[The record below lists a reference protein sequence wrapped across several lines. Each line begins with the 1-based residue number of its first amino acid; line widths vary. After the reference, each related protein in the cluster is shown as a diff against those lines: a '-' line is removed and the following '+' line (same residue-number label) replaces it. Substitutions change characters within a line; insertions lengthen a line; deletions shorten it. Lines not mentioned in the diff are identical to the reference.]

1 MPAWPAV
8 EIVFPAAGAPETPGT
23 VTPQDRVLADLDG
36 LDIAAIAEPS
46 GDTWHIFFRSEA
58 GRAAAIALL
67 HATNGPGALGLRPM
81 DVDDEDWARRSQ
93 ASLRAVRAG
102 RITVAPPWDADAR
115 AGGPGATMVVIE
127 PAMGFG
133 TGHHATTRLC
143 LEALQR
149 LDLHGR
155 SVLDVGTG
163 SGVLA
168 LAAALLGAARVLA
181 IDVDP
186 DALGN
191 ARGNAVLNGSPP
203 TVAFRQGDF
212 RQEKGLEADVVVA
225 NLTGG
230 MLAASASDLART
242 VVPGG
247 VLVLSG
253 ITLEERDAVYRAFR
267 GGFSLDWSA
276 EEDGWCCALLRANRS
291 QSSAGCSL
299 PPSA

>member
-8 EIVFPAAGAPETPGT
+8 EIVFPAPLTPDLPGT
-23 VTPQDRVLADLDG
+23 ATLQDRVLADLDG
-36 LDIAAIAEPS
+36 LDIVAIAEPS
-46 GDTWHIFFRSEA
+46 GDTWHMFFRNEA
-58 GRAAAIALL
+58 GRTAAMTLL
-67 HATNGPGALGLRPM
+67 QATNLAGALALRPM

-102 RITVAPPWDADAR
+102 RIAVAPPWDADAL
-115 AGGPGATMVVIE
+115 AGDPGVTTVVIE

-133 TGHHATTRLC
+133 SGHHATTRLC
-143 LEALQR
+143 LLALQR
-149 LDLHGR
+149 LDLHGLR
-155 SVLDVGTG
+155 VLDIGTG

-186 DALGN
+186 DALEN

-203 TVAFRQGDF
+203 AIEFRQADF
-212 RQEKGLEADVVVA
+212 RQETHLEAEVVLA

-230 MLAASASDLART
+230 MLASSTSDLART
-242 VVPGG
+242 VAAGG
-247 VLVLSG
+247 RLVLSG
-253 ITLEERDAVYRAFR
+253 ITTEERDAVYRAFA

-276 EEDGWCCALLRANRS
+276 EEDGWCCALFRARR
-291 QSSAGCSL
+291 
-299 PPSA
+299 